1 MKSNQPTLMGYI
13 RAGLYYAAF
22 YPATIVYSL
31 LCLIVAK
38 PMPFEQ
44 RFKFVTQINYFY
56 IWWLRICCGVKLHI
70 EGLDNLPKSGA
81 FVAISNHQSEWE
93 TIFFQTLIRPQC
105 VVLKQELLK
114 MPFFGW
120 ALGLLEP
127 IALDRSQR
135 RGALKQLLTEGKDR
149 LERGIPIV
157 IFPQGTRLPVGERGK
172 FNKGGAML
180 AVSAGVPVIPMVH
193 DAGVFWPGKSFCKYP
208 GTITLRIGK
217 PVETAEQS
225 VEDVHTAS
233 VGWLLAQM
241 DQLEEK
247 QP

>member
-1 MKSNQPTLMGYI
+1 MKQNQPSLIGYM
-13 RAGLYYAAF
+13 RAALYYAAF

-31 LCLIVAK
+31 LCLIVARFL
-38 PMPFEQ
+38 PFRQ
-44 RFKFVTQINYFY
+44 KFNFVTQINYFY
-56 IWWLRICCGVKLHI
+56 IWWLRVCCGVKLHV
-70 EGLDNLPKSGA
+70 EGLENLPKDGA

-93 TIFFQTLIRPQC
+93 TIYFQTLIRPQC

-114 MPFFGW
+114 VPFFGW

-135 RGALKQLLTEGKDR
+135 RGALKQLLTEGRDR

-180 AVSAGVPVIPMVH
+180 AASAGVPVVPIVH

-217 PVETAEQS
+217 PVATEGKS
-225 VEDVHTAS
+225 VEDVHTES
-233 VGWLLAQM
+233 VGWLLEQM
-241 DQLEEK
+241 DELESK
-247 QP
+247 

>member
-1 MKSNQPTLMGYI
+1 MKQNQPSLVGYI

-31 LCLIVAK
+31 LCLIVARFL
-38 PMPFEQ
+38 PFKQ
-44 RFKFVTQINYFY
+44 KFNFVTQINYFY
-56 IWWLRICCGVKLHI
+56 IWWLRVCCGVKLHV
-70 EGLDNLPKSGA
+70 EGLENLPKDGA

-93 TIFFQTLIRPQC
+93 TIYFQTLIRPQC

-114 MPFFGW
+114 VPFFGW

-135 RGALKQLLTEGKDR
+135 RGALKQLLTEGRDR

-180 AVSAGVPVIPMVH
+180 AASAGVPVVPIVH

-217 PVETAEQS
+217 PVTTDGKS
-225 VEDVHTAS
+225 VEDVHTES
-233 VGWLLAQM
+233 VGWLLEQM
-241 DQLEEK
+241 DELESK
-247 QP
+247 

>member
-1 MKSNQPTLMGYI
+1 MQQNQPSLIGYM
-13 RAGLYYAAF
+13 RAALYYAAF

-31 LCLIVAK
+31 LCLVVARFL
-38 PMPFEQ
+38 PFRQ
-44 RFKFVTQINYFY
+44 KFNFVTQINYFY
-56 IWWLRICCGVKLHI
+56 IWWLRVCCGVKLHV
-70 EGLDNLPKSGA
+70 EGLENLPKDGA

-93 TIFFQTLIRPQC
+93 TIYFQTLIRPQC

-114 MPFFGW
+114 VPFFGW

-135 RGALKQLLTEGKDR
+135 RGALKQLLTEGRDR

-180 AVSAGVPVIPMVH
+180 AASAGVPVVPIVH

-217 PVETAEQS
+217 PVATEGKS
-225 VEDVHTAS
+225 VEDVHTES
-233 VGWLLAQM
+233 VGWLLEQM
-241 DQLEEK
+241 DELESK
-247 QP
+247 

>member
-1 MKSNQPTLMGYI
+1 MQQNQPSLIGYM
-13 RAGLYYAAF
+13 RAALYYAAF

-31 LCLIVAK
+31 LCLVVARFL
-38 PMPFEQ
+38 PFRQ
-44 RFKFVTQINYFY
+44 KFNFVTQINYFY
-56 IWWLRICCGVKLHI
+56 IWWLRVCCGVKLHV
-70 EGLDNLPKSGA
+70 EGLDNLPKDGA

-93 TIFFQTLIRPQC
+93 TIYFQTLIRPQC

-114 MPFFGW
+114 VPFFGW

-135 RGALKQLLTEGKDR
+135 RGALKQLLTEGRDR

-180 AVSAGVPVIPMVH
+180 AASAGVPVVPIVH

-217 PVETAEQS
+217 PVATEGKS
-225 VEDVHTAS
+225 VEDVHTES
-233 VGWLLAQM
+233 VGWLLEQM
-241 DQLEEK
+241 DELESK
-247 QP
+247 

>member
-1 MKSNQPTLMGYI
+1 VQQNQSSLIGYM
-13 RAGLYYAAF
+13 RAALYYAAF

-31 LCLIVAK
+31 LCLVVARFL
-38 PMPFEQ
+38 PFRQ
-44 RFKFVTQINYFY
+44 KFNFVTQINYFY
-56 IWWLRICCGVKLHI
+56 IWWLRVCCGVKLHV
-70 EGLDNLPKSGA
+70 EGLENLPKDGA

-93 TIFFQTLIRPQC
+93 TIYFQTLIRPQC

-114 MPFFGW
+114 VPFFGW

-135 RGALKQLLTEGKDR
+135 RGALKQLLTEGRDR

-180 AVSAGVPVIPMVH
+180 AASAGVPVVPIVH

-217 PVETAEQS
+217 PVATEGKS
-225 VEDVHTAS
+225 VEDVHTES
-233 VGWLLAQM
+233 VGWLLEQM
-241 DQLEEK
+241 DELESK
-247 QP
+247 

>member
-1 MKSNQPTLMGYI
+1 MQQNQPSLIGYM
-13 RAGLYYAAF
+13 RAALYYAAF

-31 LCLIVAK
+31 LCLIVARFL
-38 PMPFEQ
+38 PFRQ
-44 RFKFVTQINYFY
+44 KFNFVTQINYFY
-56 IWWLRICCGVKLHI
+56 IWWLRVCCGVKLHV
-70 EGLDNLPKSGA
+70 EGLDILPKDGA

-93 TIFFQTLIRPQC
+93 TIYFQTLIRPQC

-114 MPFFGW
+114 VPFFGW

-135 RGALKQLLTEGKDR
+135 RGALKQLLTEGRDR

-180 AVSAGVPVIPMVH
+180 AASAGVPVVPIVH

-217 PVETAEQS
+217 PVATEGKS
-225 VEDVHTAS
+225 VEDVHTES
-233 VGWLLAQM
+233 VGWLLEQM
-241 DQLEEK
+241 DELESK
-247 QP
+247 

>member
-1 MKSNQPTLMGYI
+1 MKQNQPSLIGYM
-13 RAGLYYAAF
+13 RAALYYAAF

-31 LCLIVAK
+31 LCLVVARFL
-38 PMPFEQ
+38 PFRQ
-44 RFKFVTQINYFY
+44 KFNFVTQINYFY
-56 IWWLRICCGVKLHI
+56 IWWLRVCCGVKLHV
-70 EGLDNLPKSGA
+70 EGLENLPKDGA

-93 TIFFQTLIRPQC
+93 TIYFQTLIRPQC

-114 MPFFGW
+114 VPFFGW

-135 RGALKQLLTEGKDR
+135 RGALKQLLTEGRDR

-180 AVSAGVPVIPMVH
+180 AASAGVPVVPIVH

-217 PVETAEQS
+217 PVATEGKS
-225 VEDVHTAS
+225 VEDVHTES
-233 VGWLLAQM
+233 VGWLLEQM
-241 DQLEEK
+241 DELESK
-247 QP
+247 

>member
-1 MKSNQPTLMGYI
+1 MKQNQPSLIGYM
-13 RAGLYYAAF
+13 RAALYYAAF

-31 LCLIVAK
+31 LCLIVARFL
-38 PMPFEQ
+38 PFRQ
-44 RFKFVTQINYFY
+44 KFNFVTQINYFY
-56 IWWLRICCGVKLHI
+56 IWWLRVCCGVKLHV
-70 EGLDNLPKSGA
+70 EGLENLPKDGA

-93 TIFFQTLIRPQC
+93 TIYFQTLIRPQC

-135 RGALKQLLTEGKDR
+135 RGALKQLLTEGRDR

-180 AVSAGVPVIPMVH
+180 AASAGVPVVPIVH

-217 PVETAEQS
+217 PVATEGKS
-225 VEDVHTAS
+225 VEDVHTES
-233 VGWLLAQM
+233 VGWLLEQM
-241 DQLEEK
+241 DELESK
-247 QP
+247 